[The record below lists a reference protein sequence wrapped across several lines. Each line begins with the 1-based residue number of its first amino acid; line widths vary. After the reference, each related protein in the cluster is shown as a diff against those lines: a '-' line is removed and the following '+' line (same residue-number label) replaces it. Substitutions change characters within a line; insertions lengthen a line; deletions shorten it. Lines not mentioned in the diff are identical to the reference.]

1 MGKKYTT
8 DTLSATEGIYGKQL
22 FVDTGETI
30 ANIVSYTDGVINQPY
45 STDDVYWP
53 LGDPELQVFDFFN
66 NALPTVYVG
75 NVIIIYNSSDNSPV
89 SLTVTSV
96 SNSDASFFVV
106 GGFINSGTPSG
117 SYDASNIAIEESST
131 NIITDTDL
139 TGILNS
145 GDYVFLGVNQYLINT
160 VTGNSIVIGS
170 LVSNIANIPS
180 IQSFSDFPILNY
192 RSVLANGNV
201 VTAPIPV
208 YFNTSTFTSNLLGIK
223 LATNDT
229 LDNFFV
235 GEQAGS
241 GTRVSGTVFIG
252 TQAGKDST
260 YATDSLFIG
269 GQAGFQA
276 TYATQATFIGG
287 QAGYESLNC
296 SSSIYV
302 GNRSGYQSSNGFN
315 SFFLGSFA
323 GGLTTNVRD
332 SIMIGFSVGYQS
344 SGNNVIAFGRYSA
357 RNNSGNN
364 VVAIGPDAGRD
375 NSLSGKTIFSNT
387 HLPTYSSRSAATTA
401 ITVANGA
408 SAGDTFLYYNSSNF
422 QIEGVRL

>member
-30 ANIVSYTDGVINQPY
+30 ANIVSYTDSVISQPY
-45 STDDVYWP
+45 STNNVYLP
-53 LGDPELQVFDFFN
+53 LGGTQLNVSDFIN
-66 NALPTVYVG
+66 NALPTIYVG
-75 NVIIIYNSSDNSPV
+75 NVIIVYNSGDNSPV

-96 SNSDASFFVV
+96 LVSQGDFFAADV
-106 GGFINSGTPSG
+106 FINSGTPSG
-117 SYDASNIAIEESST
+117 SYDANNIALEESST
-131 NIITDTDL
+131 NIIADIDL

-160 VTGNSIVIGS
+160 VTGNSISISS

-180 IQSFSDFPILNY
+180 IQSPSDFTILNY

-208 YFNTSTFTSNLLGIK
+208 YFNTSTLTSNLLGIK
-223 LATNDT
+223 LATNNT
-229 LDNFFV
+229 FDNFFV

-241 GTRVSGTVFIG
+241 GTSVSGTVFIG

-260 YATDSLFIG
+260 EARNSLFIG
-269 GQAGFQA
+269 EQAGFQA
-276 TYATQATFIGG
+276 TNATFSTFIGT
-287 QAGYESLNC
+287 QAGSESLNC
-296 SSSIYV
+296 VSSIYV
-302 GNRSGYQSSNGFN
+302 GENSGYQSSNGLN
-315 SFFLGSFA
+315 SVFLGQYA
-323 GGLTTNVRD
+323 GAVTTSVYD
-332 SIMIGFSVGYQS
+332 SIIIGFNAGYQS
-344 SGNNVIAFGRYSA
+344 SGSHVIAFGRYSA
-357 RNNSGNN
+357 TNNSGTN
-364 VVAIGPDAGRD
+364 VVAIGNEAGRN

-387 HLPTYSSRSAATTA
+387 HLPSYSSRSAATTA